1 MPSPYPESI
10 QSSLHILGFNDTA
23 APPSSLKELNKRYHL
38 LALRHHPDK
47 AGRTDDLSRASEKFK
62 EINEAHKRVKDYF
75 YHGYRS
81 SAAGVDT
88 DNANNADNDDD
99 AANESGY
106 GYGYDNLLQMFIK
119 SIIVK
124 IRSSSAAGGGGGG
137 ATTTTSDA
145 IHSIIQTILN
155 KGAQSAVLL
164 FRNMDKQAS
173 ITIYDIL
180 SKNQDLF
187 GISREIMDELTEIIE
202 TRTRNDIVIHL
213 NPSLLDMLLDR
224 VYILHECG
232 QTYYIPL
239 WHSELHFN
247 QPNEGGDTDNNVISI
262 IVVCEP
268 ELPDNVSIDDNN
280 NMYISLDVSICELF
294 TKQVIPVII
303 NDELKAHG
311 FVYELHARDVCL
323 QSTDAV
329 KQCVLLRGSSKGIA
343 AYNTATS
350 DIYKVGT
357 RANVYANIHLTL

>member
-1 MPSPYPESI
+1 MPSPYPENI
-10 QSSLHILGFNDTA
+10 QSSLHILGFNDDVV
-23 APPSSLKELNKRYHL
+23 SLKELNKRYHL

-47 AGRTDDLSRASEKFK
+47 AETSNLSAATEKFK
-62 EINEAHKRVKDYF
+62 EINDAHKRVKDYF
-75 YHGYRS
+75 YHGCRS
-81 SAAGVDT
+81 NAA
-88 DNANNADNDDD
+88 D
-99 AANESGY
+99 AAEDADADADAS
-106 GYGYDNLLQMFIK
+106 GYDNLLQMFIK

-124 IRSSSAAGGGGGG
+124 IRSSSGAGAG
-137 ATTTTSDA
+137 AGDTTTSNA

-187 GISREIMDELTEIIE
+187 GISREMMDELTEIIE
-202 TRTRNDIVIHL
+202 TKTRDDIVIHL

-247 QPNEGGDTDNNVISI
+247 QPNQGGDTDNIL
-262 IVVCEP
+262 IVVCQP
-268 ELPDNVSIDDNN
+268 ELPENVSIDENN
-280 NMYISLDVSICELF
+280 NMYISLDVGICELF
-294 TKQVIPVII
+294 TKQVIHVII
-303 NDELKAHG
+303 NEELKSHG

-350 DIYKVGT
+350 DIYKVGI

>member
-1 MPSPYPESI
+1 MPSPYPENI
-10 QSSLHILGFNDTA
+10 QSSLHILGFNDDVV
-23 APPSSLKELNKRYHL
+23 SLKELNKRYHL

-47 AGRTDDLSRASEKFK
+47 AETSNLSAATEKFK
-62 EINEAHKRVKDYF
+62 EINDAHKRVKDYF
-75 YHGYRS
+75 YHGCRS
-81 SAAGVDT
+81 NAAYT
-88 DNANNADNDDD
+88 DADAD
-99 AANESGY
+99 ADAS
-106 GYGYDNLLQMFIK
+106 GYDNLLQMFIK

-124 IRSSSAAGGGGGG
+124 IRSSSGAGAG
-137 ATTTTSDA
+137 AGAGDTTTSNA

-187 GISREIMDELTEIIE
+187 GISREMMDELTEIIE
-202 TRTRNDIVIHL
+202 TKTRDDIVIHL

-247 QPNEGGDTDNNVISI
+247 QPNEGGETDNIL
-262 IVVCEP
+262 IVVCQP
-268 ELPDNVSIDDNN
+268 ELPENVSIDENN

-303 NDELKAHG
+303 NEELKSHG

>member
-1 MPSPYPESI
+1 MPSPYPENI
-10 QSSLHILGFNDTA
+10 QSSLHILGFNDA
-23 APPSSLKELNKRYHL
+23 VGSLKELNKRYHL

-47 AGRTDDLSRASEKFK
+47 ADRSNLSAATEKFK
-62 EINEAHKRVKDYF
+62 EINDAHKRVKDYF
-75 YHGYRS
+75 YHGCQS
-81 SAAGVDT
+81 NV
-88 DNANNADNDDD
+88 ADAD
-99 AANESGY
+99 ADADAS
-106 GYGYDNLLQMFIK
+106 GYDNLLQMFIK

-124 IRSSSAAGGGGGG
+124 IRSSSGAGVG
-137 ATTTTSDA
+137 AGAGDTTTSNA

-187 GISREIMDELTEIIE
+187 GISREMMDELTEIIE
-202 TRTRNDIVIHL
+202 TKTRDDIVIHL

-247 QPNEGGDTDNNVISI
+247 QPNEGGETDNIL
-262 IVVCEP
+262 IVVCQP
-268 ELPDNVSIDDNN
+268 ELPENVSIDENN
-280 NMYISLDVSICELF
+280 NMYISLDVGICELF

-303 NDELKAHG
+303 NEELKSHG

>member
-1 MPSPYPESI
+1 MPSPYPENI
-10 QSSLHILGFNDTA
+10 QSSLHILGFNDDVV
-23 APPSSLKELNKRYHL
+23 SLKELNKRYHL

-47 AGRTDDLSRASEKFK
+47 AETSNLSAATEKFK
-62 EINEAHKRVKDYF
+62 EINDAHKRVKDYF
-75 YHGYRS
+75 YHGCRS
-81 SAAGVDT
+81 NAADT
-88 DNANNADNDDD
+88 DAATAADAD
-99 AANESGY
+99 AS
-106 GYGYDNLLQMFIK
+106 GYDNLLQMFIK

-124 IRSSSAAGGGGGG
+124 IRSSSGAGAG
-137 ATTTTSDA
+137 AGAGDTTTSNA

-164 FRNMDKQAS
+164 FQNMDKQAS

-187 GISREIMDELTEIIE
+187 GISREMMDELTEIIE
-202 TRTRNDIVIHL
+202 TKTRDDIVIHL

-247 QPNEGGDTDNNVISI
+247 QPNEGGETDNIL
-262 IVVCEP
+262 IVVCQP
-268 ELPDNVSIDDNN
+268 ELPENVSIDENN
-280 NMYISLDVSICELF
+280 NMYISLDVGICELF

-303 NDELKAHG
+303 NEELKSHG

>member
-1 MPSPYPESI
+1 MPSPYPENI
-10 QSSLHILGFNDTA
+10 QSSLHILGFNDDVV
-23 APPSSLKELNKRYHL
+23 SLKELNKRYHL

-47 AGRTDDLSRASEKFK
+47 AETSNLSAATEKFK
-62 EINEAHKRVKDYF
+62 EINDAHKRVKDYF
-75 YHGYRS
+75 YHGCRS
-81 SAAGVDT
+81 NAAYT
-88 DNANNADNDDD
+88 DADAD
-99 AANESGY
+99 ADAS
-106 GYGYDNLLQMFIK
+106 GYDNLLQMFIK

-124 IRSSSAAGGGGGG
+124 IRSSSGAGAG
-137 ATTTTSDA
+137 AGDTTTSNA

-187 GISREIMDELTEIIE
+187 GISREMMDELTEIIE
-202 TRTRNDIVIHL
+202 TKTRDDIVIHL

-247 QPNEGGDTDNNVISI
+247 QPNEGGETDNIL
-262 IVVCEP
+262 IVVCQP
-268 ELPDNVSIDDNN
+268 ELPENVSIDENN

-303 NDELKAHG
+303 NEELKSHG

>member
-1 MPSPYPESI
+1 MPSPYPENI
-10 QSSLHILGFNDTA
+10 QSSLHILGFNDDVV
-23 APPSSLKELNKRYHL
+23 SLKELNKRYHL

-47 AGRTDDLSRASEKFK
+47 AETSNLSAATEKFK
-62 EINEAHKRVKDYF
+62 EINDAHKRVKDYF
-75 YHGYRS
+75 YHGCR
-81 SAAGVDT
+81 
-88 DNANNADNDDD
+88 NNAAD
-99 AANESGY
+99 AAADADADANAS
-106 GYGYDNLLQMFIK
+106 GYDNLLQMFIK

-124 IRSSSAAGGGGGG
+124 IRSSSGAGAG
-137 ATTTTSDA
+137 AGAGDTTTSNA

-187 GISREIMDELTEIIE
+187 GISREMMDELTEIIE
-202 TRTRNDIVIHL
+202 TKTRDDIVIHL

-247 QPNEGGDTDNNVISI
+247 QPNQGGDTDNIL
-262 IVVCEP
+262 IVVCQP
-268 ELPDNVSIDDNN
+268 ELPENVSIDENN
-280 NMYISLDVSICELF
+280 NMYISLDVGICELF

-303 NDELKAHG
+303 NEELKSHG

>member
-1 MPSPYPESI
+1 MPSQYPENI
-10 QSSLHILGFNDTA
+10 QSSLHILGFNDDVV
-23 APPSSLKELNKRYHL
+23 SLKELNKRYHL

-47 AGRTDDLSRASEKFK
+47 AETSNLSAATEKFK
-62 EINEAHKRVKDYF
+62 EINDAHKRVKDYF
-75 YHGYRS
+75 YHGCRS
-81 SAAGVDT
+81 NAAYT
-88 DNANNADNDDD
+88 DADAD
-99 AANESGY
+99 ADAS
-106 GYGYDNLLQMFIK
+106 GYDNLLQMFIK

-124 IRSSSAAGGGGGG
+124 IRSSSGAGAG
-137 ATTTTSDA
+137 AGAGDTTTSNA

-187 GISREIMDELTEIIE
+187 GISREMMDELTEIIE
-202 TRTRNDIVIHL
+202 TKTRDDIVIHL

-247 QPNEGGDTDNNVISI
+247 QPNEGGETDNIL
-262 IVVCEP
+262 IVVCQP
-268 ELPDNVSIDDNN
+268 ELPENVSIDENN

-303 NDELKAHG
+303 NEELKSHG

>member
-1 MPSPYPESI
+1 MPSPYPENI
-10 QSSLHILGFNDTA
+10 QSSLHILGFNDDVV
-23 APPSSLKELNKRYHL
+23 SLKELNKRYHL

-47 AGRTDDLSRASEKFK
+47 AETSNLSAATEKFK
-62 EINEAHKRVKDYF
+62 EINDAHKRVKDYF
-75 YHGYRS
+75 YHGCRNN
-81 SAAGVDT
+81 AADADADADT
-88 DNANNADNDDD
+88 DTD
-99 AANESGY
+99 AS
-106 GYGYDNLLQMFIK
+106 GYDNLLQMFIK

-124 IRSSSAAGGGGGG
+124 IRSSSGAGAG
-137 ATTTTSDA
+137 AGDTTTSNA

-187 GISREIMDELTEIIE
+187 GISREMMDELTEIIE
-202 TRTRNDIVIHL
+202 TKTRDDIVIHL

-247 QPNEGGDTDNNVISI
+247 QPNQGGDTDNIL
-262 IVVCEP
+262 IVVCQP
-268 ELPDNVSIDDNN
+268 ELPENVSIDENN
-280 NMYISLDVSICELF
+280 NMYISLDVGICELF

-303 NDELKAHG
+303 NEDLKSHG

>member
-1 MPSPYPESI
+1 MPSPYPEII
-10 QSSLHILGFNDTA
+10 QSSLHILGFNDAA

-47 AGRTDDLSRASEKFK
+47 AGRSDPSSATEKFK
-62 EINEAHKRVKDYF
+62 EINDAHKRVKDYF
-75 YHGYRS
+75 YHGCRS
-81 SAAGVDT
+81 NASDADADT
-88 DNANNADNDDD
+88 GA
-99 AANESGY
+99 S

-124 IRSSSAAGGGGGG
+124 IRSSSGAGGGG

-164 FRNMDKQAS
+164 FRNIDKQAS

-187 GISREIMDELTEIIE
+187 GISREMMDELTEIIE
-202 TRTRNDIVIHL
+202 TKTRDDIVIHL

-247 QPNEGGDTDNNVISI
+247 QPNEGGETDNNL
-262 IVVCEP
+262 IVVCQP
-268 ELPDNVSIDDNN
+268 ELPDNVSIDENN
-280 NMYISLDVSICELF
+280 NMYISLDVGICELF

>member
-1 MPSPYPESI
+1 MPSPYPENI
-10 QSSLHILGFNDTA
+10 QSSLHILGFNDDVV
-23 APPSSLKELNKRYHL
+23 SLKELNKRYHL

-47 AGRTDDLSRASEKFK
+47 AETSNLSAATEKFK
-62 EINEAHKRVKDYF
+62 EINDAHKRVKDYF
-75 YHGYRS
+75 YHGCRS
-81 SAAGVDT
+81 NAADA
-88 DNANNADNDDD
+88 DADADADANA
-99 AANESGY
+99 S
-106 GYGYDNLLQMFIK
+106 GYDNLLQMFIK

-124 IRSSSAAGGGGGG
+124 IRSSSGAGAG
-137 ATTTTSDA
+137 AGAGDTTTSNA

-187 GISREIMDELTEIIE
+187 GISREMMDELTEIIE
-202 TRTRNDIVIHL
+202 TKTRDDIVIHL

-247 QPNEGGDTDNNVISI
+247 QPNQGGDTDNIL
-262 IVVCEP
+262 IVVCQP
-268 ELPDNVSIDDNN
+268 ELPENVSIDENN
-280 NMYISLDVSICELF
+280 NMYISLDVGICELF

-303 NDELKAHG
+303 NEELKSHG

>member
-1 MPSPYPESI
+1 MPSPYPENI
-10 QSSLHILGFNDTA
+10 QSSLHILGFNDTNGLR
-23 APPSSLKELNKRYHL
+23 PPSLKELNKRYHL

-47 AGRTDDLSRASEKFK
+47 AESDDLSSATEKFK
-62 EINEAHKRVKDYF
+62 EINDAHKRVKDYF
-75 YHGYRS
+75 YHGYRTNAAADTADADADADADE
-81 SAAGVDT
+81 SA
-88 DNANNADNDDD
+88 
-99 AANESGY
+99 
-106 GYGYDNLLQMFIK
+106 GYDNLLQMFIK

-124 IRSSSAAGGGGGG
+124 IRSSSGANAGANAGD
-137 ATTTTSDA
+137 TTTSNA

-187 GISREIMDELTEIIE
+187 GISREMMDELTEIIE
-202 TRTRNDIVIHL
+202 TRTCDDIVIHL

-247 QPNEGGDTDNNVISI
+247 KPNDGGETDNNI
-262 IVVCEP
+262 IVVCQP
-268 ELPDNVSIDDNN
+268 ELPENVSIDENN

-294 TKQVIPVII
+294 AKQVIPVII
-303 NDELKAHG
+303 NEELKAHG
-311 FVYELHARDVCL
+311 FIYELHARDVCL

>member
-1 MPSPYPESI
+1 MPSPYPENI
-10 QSSLHILGFNDTA
+10 QSSLHILGFNDDVV
-23 APPSSLKELNKRYHL
+23 SLKELNKRYHL

-47 AGRTDDLSRASEKFK
+47 AETSNLSAATEKFK
-62 EINEAHKRVKDYF
+62 EINDAHKRVKDYF
-75 YHGYRS
+75 YHGCRS
-81 SAAGVDT
+81 NAADT
-88 DNANNADNDDD
+88 DADAD
-99 AANESGY
+99 ADAS
-106 GYGYDNLLQMFIK
+106 GYDNLLQMFIK

-124 IRSSSAAGGGGGG
+124 IRSSSGAGAG
-137 ATTTTSDA
+137 AGDTTTSNA

-187 GISREIMDELTEIIE
+187 GISREMMDELTEIIE
-202 TRTRNDIVIHL
+202 TKTRDDIVIHL

-247 QPNEGGDTDNNVISI
+247 QPNEGGDTDNIL
-262 IVVCEP
+262 IVVCQP
-268 ELPDNVSIDDNN
+268 ELPENVSIDENN

-303 NDELKAHG
+303 NEELKSHG

>member
-1 MPSPYPESI
+1 MPSPYPENI
-10 QSSLHILGFNDTA
+10 QSSLHILGFNDDVV
-23 APPSSLKELNKRYHL
+23 SLKELNKRYHL

-47 AGRTDDLSRASEKFK
+47 AETSNLSAATEKFK
-62 EINEAHKRVKDYF
+62 EINDAHKRVKDYF
-75 YHGYRS
+75 YHGCRS
-81 SAAGVDT
+81 NAAYT
-88 DNANNADNDDD
+88 DADAD
-99 AANESGY
+99 ADAS
-106 GYGYDNLLQMFIK
+106 GYDNLLQMFIK

-124 IRSSSAAGGGGGG
+124 IRSSSGAGAG
-137 ATTTTSDA
+137 AGDTTTSNA

-187 GISREIMDELTEIIE
+187 GISREMMDELTEIIE
-202 TRTRNDIVIHL
+202 TKTRDDIVIHL

-247 QPNEGGDTDNNVISI
+247 QPNQGGDTDNIL
-262 IVVCEP
+262 IVVCQP
-268 ELPDNVSIDDNN
+268 ELPENVSIDENN

-303 NDELKAHG
+303 NEELKSHG